1 MVYVLDIDGNPLMP
15 TKRHGWVRRSLREG
29 KAKVVR
35 TAPFTIQLLY
45 EPDTKVTQ
53 TCSLGIDMGYE
64 YIGASVVTK
73 KEEVF
78 NSTFKVRTDIQSKLE
93 TKRMYR
99 RNRRG
104 RKTRYRKP
112 RFLNRKKPY
121 RDAPSIRHKVD
132 SHLRIMKWINAILPL
147 KRVVVEIAN
156 FDPHKLKNPNVNGVG
171 YQYGEAHGFENVKSY
186 VLHRDGHQCYF
197 SRSTAQKNRWR
208 CLEKL
213 QVHHIEFRSNRGSNA
228 PNNLITLC
236 EKCHKQ
242 LHKQKCDLPKD
253 IKRKHKKL
261 RSATFMNHVS
271 KRLVDFFG
279 DKIHYTYGYTTKFK
293 RYKLGIEKSHANDA
307 FVIAGGRKQRRCQKS
322 KAIFKRRNNRE
333 LGKQRKGFAP
343 SSRKQ
348 RYPIQPMDV
357 VEYEGV
363 KYHTKGTHNK
373 GMRIIITVN
382 GKNKSVAV
390 KKVKHILSQ
399 KSLLFV

>member
-1 MVYVLDIDGNPLMP
+1 MVYVLDMDGKPLMP
-15 TKRHGWVRRSLREG
+15 TKRYGWVRRALRDG

-35 TAPFTIQLLY
+35 TQPFTIQLLY
-45 EPDTKVTQ
+45 EPKTKVVQ
-53 TCSLGIDMGYE
+53 PCSLGVDIGYE
-64 YIGASVVTK
+64 YVGASVVTK

-78 NSTFKVRTDIQSKLE
+78 SGAFKVRTDIQSKLE

-99 RNRRG
+99 RNRRN

-112 RFLNRKKPY
+112 RFLNRKKEY
-121 RDAPSIRHKVD
+121 RDAPSVRHKVN
-132 SHLRIMKWINAILPL
+132 SHIRVMKFINAILPL
-147 KRVVVEIAN
+147 KQVVVEIAN
-156 FDPHKLKNPNVNGVG
+156 FDPHKLKNSNVNGAG

-197 SRSTAQKNRWR
+197 DRPTAKKNHWK
-208 CLEKL
+208 CMDKL
-213 QVHHIEFRSNRGSNA
+213 QVHHIEFRSNGGSDA

-236 EKCHKQ
+236 EKCHDQ
-242 LHKQKCDLPKD
+242 LHKGKCDLPKD
-253 IKRKHKKL
+253 IKSKHKKL

-279 DKIHYTYGYTTKFK
+279 DKIKYTYGYTTKFK
-293 RYKLGIEKSHANDA
+293 RCKLGIEKSHANDA
-307 FVIAGGRKQRRCQKS
+307 FVIAGGTKQKRCQKS
-322 KAIFKRRNNRE
+322 KAIFRRRNNRE

-343 SSRKQ
+343 SSRKH

-357 VEYEGV
+357 VECNGV
-363 KYHTKGTHNK
+363 RYHTKGTHCK
-373 GMRIIITVN
+373 GKRIIITVN

-399 KSLLFV
+399 KSLIFA